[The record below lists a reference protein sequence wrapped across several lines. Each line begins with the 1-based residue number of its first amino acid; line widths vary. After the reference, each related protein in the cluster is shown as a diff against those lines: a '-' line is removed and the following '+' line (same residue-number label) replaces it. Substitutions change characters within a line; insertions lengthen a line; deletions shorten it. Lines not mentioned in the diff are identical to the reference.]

1 MKRIPRQSSSS
12 GEDLVSL
19 CGILKPSVRGVTLS
33 DMEEAIRAGAAGAAA
48 DSDPALDDD
57 ALTLAAD
64 QVFLELDRR
73 EDSD

>member
-1 MKRIPRQSSSS
+1 M
-12 GEDLVSL
+12 SL

-33 DMEEAIRAGAAGAAA
+33 DMDEAIRAGAVGAAV

-57 ALTLAAD
+57 ALTLEAD
-64 QVFLELDRR
+64 QMFLELDRR